1 MKGLLSE
8 VTLAYTAKTPMITIS
23 TPQGKQVEIVLGR
36 ELCDPVDMGEHV
48 RAYCHLHGSDHQR
61 SLSINKMTGWGHCFN
76 AACQATVLVAEWNRP
91 VAQRLLHVHYR
102 GLTSA
107 ALPSYQGPHLPSRPR
122 PYVVQPL
129 LLPLPKAI
137 PAWQQEELHTLRD
150 LDGQMRWALAHSQRA
165 QLYLHERGIP
175 LQTALEAGVGYLPL
189 TLFNRA
195 EMGKERELL
204 RRWVDRILFPLN
216 SPFGR
221 GYIGRSLWHWQP
233 GMNETIHKAL
243 LERPG
248 SPKRWIKTNPA
259 GWFGV
264 ELEQL
269 PDTIML
275 VEGAFDRLTLVAAG
289 LPASQIVALVG
300 TALQVE
306 WLPVQVKTV
315 VLALDG
321 DDGGKEASIRLADQL
336 AQAGLRVRVC
346 PLGQNT
352 WGKDWNELWQH
363 LGQQSLA
370 PAFEALSETRSA

>member
-1 MKGLLSE
+1 
-8 VTLAYTAKTPMITIS
+8 MITII
-23 TPQGKQVEIVLGR
+23 TPQGKQIEIVLAS
-36 ELCDPVDMGEHV
+36 ELCQPVDMGEHV

-61 SLSINKMTGWGHCFN
+61 SLSIKKMTGWGHCFN

-91 VAQRLLHVHYR
+91 VAQRLLHMYYQE
-102 GLTSA
+102 LTSA
-107 ALPSYQGPHLPSRPR
+107 ALPSYQAPHLPTRHGPS
-122 PYVVQPL
+122 VVQPL

-137 PAWQQEELHTLRD
+137 PTWQQEELHILCA
-150 LDGQMRWALAHSQRA
+150 LDEQMRWVLAHSKRA
-165 QLYLHERGIP
+165 HLYLQGRSIP
-175 LQTALEAGVGYLPL
+175 LETALDAGVGFLPS
-189 TLFNRA
+189 TLLDRP
-195 EMGKERELL
+195 EMRKEREVLH
-204 RRWVDRILFPLN
+204 RWVDRLLFPLN

-221 GYIGRSLWHWQP
+221 GSIGRSLWHWQP
-233 GMNETIHKAL
+233 GMNEMIHKAL

-289 LPASQIVALVG
+289 LPATQIVALVG

-321 DDGGKEASIRLADQL
+321 DDGGKEATSRLADQL
-336 AQAGLRVRVC
+336 AQAGLGVQVC
-346 PLGQNT
+346 PSGQTT

-370 PAFEALSETRSA
+370 PVFEALSESRSA

>member
-1 MKGLLSE
+1 
-8 VTLAYTAKTPMITIS
+8 MITII
-23 TPQGKQVEIVLGR
+23 TPQGKHIEIVLAS
-36 ELCDPVDMGEHV
+36 ELCQPVDMGEQV

-61 SLSINKMTGWGHCFN
+61 SLSITKMTGWGHCFN

-91 VAQRLLHVHYR
+91 VAQRLLHMYYQ

-107 ALPSYQGPHLPSRPR
+107 ALPSYQAPHLPSSHRPF
-122 PYVVQPL
+122 VVQPL

-137 PAWQQEELHTLRD
+137 PTWQQQELHILQA
-150 LDGQMRWALAHSQRA
+150 LDEQMRWALAHSQRA
-165 QLYLHERGIP
+165 QLYLRGRGIP
-175 LQTALEAGVGYLPL
+175 LQTALDAGVGYLPS

-195 EMGKERELL
+195 EMRTKREVL
-204 RRWVDRILFPLN
+204 RRWVDRMLFPLN

-264 ELEQL
+264 GCEQL
-269 PDTIML
+269 PDTIFL

-306 WLPVQVKTV
+306 WLPAQVKTV

-321 DDGGKEASIRLADQL
+321 DDGGKEATGRLADQL
-336 AQAGLRVRVC
+336 TQAELRVQVC
-346 PLGQNT
+346 LLGQTT

-370 PAFEALSETRSA
+370 PVFEVLSESRSA

>member
-1 MKGLLSE
+1 
-8 VTLAYTAKTPMITIS
+8 MITVT
-23 TPQGKQVEIVLGR
+23 TPQGKQIEIVLVH
-36 ELCDPVDMGEHV
+36 ELCHPVDMGEHM

-61 SLSINKMTGWGHCFN
+61 SLSIRKMTGWGHCFN

-91 VAQRLLHVHYR
+91 VAQRLLHMYYQ

-107 ALPSYQGPHLPSRPR
+107 ALPSYQAPHLPSTTHRPS
-122 PYVVQPL
+122 VVQPL

-137 PAWQQEELHTLRD
+137 PAWQQQELHILCA
-150 LDGQMRWALAHSQRA
+150 LDGQMRWALARSQRA
-165 QLYLHERGIP
+165 QLYLRGRGIP
-175 LQTALEAGVGYLPL
+175 LQTALEAGVGYLPSAL
-189 TLFNRA
+189 LNRP
-195 EMGKERELL
+195 EMRKEREVLH
-204 RRWVDRILFPLN
+204 RWVDRLLFPLN

-248 SPKRWIKTNPA
+248 GPKRWIKTNPA

-321 DDGGKEASIRLADQL
+321 DDGGKEATSRLADQL
-336 AQAGLRVRVC
+336 AQAGLRVQVC
-346 PLGQNT
+346 PSGQTT

-370 PAFEALSETRSA
+370 PVFEVLSESRSA

>member
-1 MKGLLSE
+1 
-8 VTLAYTAKTPMITIS
+8 MITIS
-23 TPQGKQVEIVLGR
+23 TPQGKQVEIVLER
-36 ELCDPVDMGEHV
+36 ELCNPVDMGVRV

-91 VAQRLLHVHYR
+91 VAQRLLHFYYR

-107 ALPSYQGPHLPSRPR
+107 ALPSYQAPHLPSRPR

-129 LLPLPKAI
+129 LLPPPKAI
-137 PAWQQEELHTLRD
+137 PAWQQEELHTLQA
-150 LDGQMRWALAHSQRA
+150 LYGQMRWALAHSQRA
-165 QLYLHERGIP
+165 QMYLHGRGIS
-175 LQTALEAGVGYLPL
+175 LETAMATGVGYVSS
-189 TLFNRA
+189 A
-195 EMGKERELL
+195 LL
-204 RRWVDRILFPLN
+204 DRPDMRKKRGLLNRWVDRILFPLN
-216 SPFGR
+216 SPDGR
-221 GYIGRSLWHWQP
+221 GYIGRALWRWQP

-248 SPKRWIKTNPA
+248 GPKRWIKTNPA

-264 ELEQL
+264 DFERFPNTL
-269 PDTIML
+269 IL

-300 TALQVE
+300 TAVQVD
-306 WLPVQVKTV
+306 WLPAQVKTV

-321 DDGGKEASIRLADQL
+321 DDGGKQASSRLVDQL
-336 AQAGLRVRVC
+336 ALAGLRVRVC
-346 PLGQNT
+346 LLGQNT
-352 WGKDWNELWQH
+352 WGKDWNERWQH

-370 PAFEALSETRSA
+370 PVFEALSETRSA

>member
-1 MKGLLSE
+1 
-8 VTLAYTAKTPMITIS
+8 MITII
-23 TPQGKQVEIVLGR
+23 TPQGKHIEIVLER
-36 ELCDPVDMGEHV
+36 ELCQPVVMGEHV
-48 RAYCHLHGSDHQR
+48 RAFCHLHGSDHQR
-61 SLSINKMTGWGHCFN
+61 SLSIKKMTGWGHCFN

-91 VAQRLLHVHYR
+91 LAQRLLHMYYQ
-102 GLTSA
+102 GLIST
-107 ALPSYQGPHLPSRPR
+107 ALPSYQ
-122 PYVVQPL
+122 
-129 LLPLPKAI
+129 
-137 PAWQQEELHTLRD
+137 QQELHILRA
-150 LDGQMRWALAHSQRA
+150 LDEQIRWALAHSQRA

-175 LQTALEAGVGYLPL
+175 LKTALEAGVGYLPS

-195 EMGKERELL
+195 EMRKEREVL
-204 RRWVDRILFPLN
+204 RRWVDRLLFPLN
-216 SPFGR
+216 SPYGR

-259 GWFGV
+259 GWYGV

-289 LPASQIVALVG
+289 VPASQIVALVG

-306 WLPVQVKTV
+306 WLPAQVKTV

-321 DDGGKEASIRLADQL
+321 DAGGKEATSRLADQL
-336 AQAGLRVRVC
+336 AQAGLRVQVC
-346 PLGQNT
+346 PSGQTT

-363 LGQQSLA
+363 LGHQSLA
-370 PAFEALSETRSA
+370 PVFEVLSESRSA

>member
-1 MKGLLSE
+1 
-8 VTLAYTAKTPMITIS
+8 MITIT
-23 TPQGKQVEIVLGR
+23 TPQGKQVEVVLER
-36 ELCDPVDMGEHV
+36 ELCQPVEMGEHV

-61 SLSINKMTGWGHCFN
+61 SLSIKKMTGWGHCFN

-91 VAQRLLHVHYR
+91 LAQRLLHSYYQ

-107 ALPSYQGPHLPSRPR
+107 ALPSYQPPHLPSTHRPF
-122 PYVVQPL
+122 VVQPL

-137 PAWQQEELHTLRD
+137 PAWQQEELHTLQA
-150 LDGQMRWALAHSQRA
+150 LDEQMRWALAHSQRA
-165 QLYLHERGIP
+165 QLYLHQRGIP
-175 LQTALEAGVGYLPL
+175 RNTALEAGVGYMPPALL
-189 TLFNRA
+189 TRP
-195 EMGKERELL
+195 EMRKEREVLH
-204 RRWVDRILFPLN
+204 RWVDRLLFPLN
-216 SPFGR
+216 SPFGK

-259 GWFGV
+259 GWFAV

-289 LPASQIVALVG
+289 LPAPQIVALVG

-306 WLPVQVKTV
+306 WLPAQVKTV

-321 DDGGKEASIRLADQL
+321 DDGGKEASSRLAYQL
-336 AQAGLRVRVC
+336 AQAGLCVQVC
-346 PLGQNT
+346 QFGEDTL
-352 WGKDWNELWQH
+352 GKDWNELWQH

-370 PAFEALSETRSA
+370 PVFEALSETLSA